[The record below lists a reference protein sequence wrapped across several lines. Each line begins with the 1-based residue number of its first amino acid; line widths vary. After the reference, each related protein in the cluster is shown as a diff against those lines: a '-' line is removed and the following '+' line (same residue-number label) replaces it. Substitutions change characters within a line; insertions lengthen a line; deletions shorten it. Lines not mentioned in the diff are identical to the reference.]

1 VNKENL
7 CTASV
12 KTLKTLRHNG
22 IYIPSYDYKGFTVKI
37 QGHNIKLGQ
46 KSEQMALAWAK
57 KLRSPSPPDKVF
69 YKNFMQDFLNQL
81 KMENPS
87 SEFLARFSTEH
98 LKSIENDGFE
108 PSNGIRMSGSV
119 DFSEIFEYLDKE
131 NQKKLS
137 LTKREKKKLA
147 KQRKAQREALK
158 KKFGYAFVDGKKI
171 EIANWTAEPSCLFS
185 GRGNHPKRGR
195 WKEGPTEEDI
205 ILNLS
210 PDSPKPEG
218 KWKAIVWEPDKMYIA
233 KWQDKLT
240 GKIKYVWFS
249 DSAYLKQKKEKE
261 KYKKAEKLGKV
272 IPKIE
277 AHIMKNLESKNEE
290 RRKIATV
297 CWLIHALN
305 MRVGDEKDPGEA
317 DTVGAITL
325 RPEHIKI
332 EGDTLHFDFLGKDSV
347 RWIKETK
354 APLSV
359 IKNIEH
365 YSKTCREYLF
375 EGIDSRKVSRF
386 LSEKMRG
393 LTAKVFRTWRTT
405 KAVKEYLDNC
415 HIKKE
420 DPEHVKVFHA
430 KIANLKGAEI
440 ANHKRKVPNNFEERL
455 TKKEAKLRELE
466 RELEVKKRQGKKTE
480 PILKR
485 IEKTKLDIE
494 LMKKTEEYNLTTSLK
509 SYIDPRVYA
518 KWAAEVEAPIDKIYS
533 KALRKKF
540 SWALRKL
547 LKLYT

>member
-22 IYIPSYDYKGFTVKI
+22 IYVPSYDYKGFTVKI
-37 QGHNIKLGQ
+37 QGHNIKLGP

-195 WKEGPTEEDI
+195 WKEGPREEDI

-261 KYKKAEKLGKV
+261 KYKKAEKLGRV

-277 AHIMKNLESKNEE
+277 AHIMKNLDSKNEE

-332 EGDTLHFDFLGKDSV
+332 EGDTLHFDFLGKDCV
-347 RWIKETK
+347 RWIKEAK
-354 APLSV
+354 APPNV
-359 IKNIEH
+359 IKNIEY
-365 YSKTCREYLF
+365 YSKTCKEYLF

-386 LSEKMRG
+386 LSEKMSG

-405 KAVKEYLDNC
+405 KAVKEYLDACNV
-415 HIKKE
+415 KKE

-455 TKKEAKLRELE
+455 AKKEAKLKDLE
-466 RELEVKKRQGKKTE
+466 RDLEEKRKQGKKIDA
-480 PILKR
+480 ILKR

-494 LMKKTEEYNLTTSLK
+494 LMKNTREYNLTTSLK

-540 SWALRKL
+540 SWALKKL
-547 LKLYT
+547 VKLYA

>member
-1 VNKENL
+1 M
-7 CTASV
+7 ASV
-12 KTLKTLRHNG
+12 KTLKTLKHNG
-22 IYIPSYDYKGFTVKI
+22 IYVPSYDYKGFSIKI
-37 QGHNIKLGQ
+37 QGHTIKLGP
-46 KSEQMALAWAK
+46 KSEHMALAWAK
-57 KLRSPSPPDKVF
+57 KLRSLTPPDKVF
-69 YKNFMQDFLNQL
+69 YINFMQDFLNQL
-81 KMENPS
+81 KLENPS
-87 SEFLARFSTEH
+87 ADFLANFSVEH
-98 LKSIENDGFE
+98 LKNIEKDAFE
-108 PSNGIRMSGSV
+108 PSSYMNNEGV
-119 DFSEIFEYLDKE
+119 DFSEIFDYLDKE

-147 KQRKAQREALK
+147 KQRKIQREALK
-158 KKFGYAFVDGKKI
+158 KKFGYAFIDGKKI

-185 GRGNHPKRGR
+185 GRGDHPKRGR
-195 WKEGPTEEDI
+195 WKEGPREEDI

-210 PDSPKPEG
+210 LDSPKPEG

-249 DSAYLKQKKEKE
+249 DSAHIKQKKEKE
-261 KYKKAEKLGKV
+261 KYKKAEKLGKF

-277 AHIMKNLESKNEE
+277 AHIMKNLESKNDE

-325 RPEHIKI
+325 RPEHIRI

-347 RWIKETK
+347 RWVRQAK
-354 APLSV
+354 APPSV
-359 IKNIEH
+359 IKNIEN
-365 YSKTCREYLF
+365 YSKTCKEYLF

-386 LSEKMRG
+386 LSEKMKG

-405 KAVKEYLDNC
+405 KAVKEYLDAC
-415 HIKKE
+415 PIKKE

-455 TKKEAKLRELE
+455 AKKEAKLKDLE
-466 RELEVKKRQGKKTE
+466 RDLEKKRKQGKKIDA
-480 PILKR
+480 ILKR
-485 IEKTKLDIE
+485 IEKIKLDIE
-494 LMKKTEEYNLTTSLK
+494 LMKNTREYNLTTSLK

-518 KWAAEVEAPIDKIYS
+518 KWAAMVEAPIDKIYS

-540 SWALRKL
+540 SWALKKL
-547 LKLYT
+547 VKLYA

>member
-1 VNKENL
+1 M
-7 CTASV
+7 TSV
-12 KTLKTLRHNG
+12 KTLKTLRHKG
-22 IYIPSYDYKGFTVKI
+22 IYVPPYDYKGFTVKI
-37 QGHNIKLGQ
+37 QGHNIKLGP

-57 KLRSPSPPDKVF
+57 KLRSPSPPDKIF

-87 SEFLARFSTEH
+87 SEFLASFSTEH
-98 LKSIENDGFE
+98 LKNIENDGFE
-108 PSNGIRMSGSV
+108 PSNGMHIGGSV
-119 DFSEIFEYLDKE
+119 DFSEIFGHLDKE

-147 KQRKAQREALK
+147 KQRKTQREALK
-158 KKFGYAFVDGKKI
+158 KKFGYAFVDGKKM

-195 WKEGPTEEDI
+195 WKEGPREEDI

-272 IPKIE
+272 IQKIE

-297 CWLIHALN
+297 CWLIQALN

-332 EGDTLHFDFLGKDSV
+332 EGDRLHFDFLGKDSV
-347 RWIKETK
+347 RWVKETK

-359 IKNIEH
+359 IKNIEN

-375 EGIDSRKVSRF
+375 EGIDSRKLSKF
-386 LSEKMRG
+386 LSEKMSG

-430 KIANLKGAEI
+430 KMANLKGAEI
-440 ANHKRKVPNNFEERL
+440 ANHKKKVPDNFEERL
-455 TKKEAKLRELE
+455 AKKEAKLRELE
-466 RELEVKKRQGKKTE
+466 CELEVKRKQGKKTE
-480 PILKR
+480 TILKR

-494 LMKKTEEYNLTTSLK
+494 LMKKTREYNLTTSLK
-509 SYIDPRVYA
+509 SYIDPRIYA

>member
-1 VNKENL
+1 M
-7 CTASV
+7 ASV
-12 KTLKTLRHNG
+12 KTLKSLRHNG
-22 IYIPSYDYKGFTVKI
+22 IYVPPYDYKGFNVKI
-37 QGHNIKLGQ
+37 QGHAIKLGQ

-69 YKNFMQDFLNQL
+69 YKNFMQEFLNQL
-81 KMENPS
+81 KSENPS
-87 SEFLARFSTEH
+87 AEYLVHFSSEYLND
-98 LKSIENDGFE
+98 IEKNTFE
-108 PSNGIRMSGSV
+108 PLNCTKINGSMGI

-131 NQKKLS
+131 NLKKLS

-147 KQRKAQREALK
+147 KQRKTQREALK

-195 WKEGPTEEDI
+195 WKEGPKEEDI

-218 KWKAIVWEPDKMYIA
+218 KWKAIIWEPDKLYIA

-261 KYKKAEKLGKV
+261 KFRKAEKLDGV

-277 AHIMKNLESKNEE
+277 AHIMKNLESKNDE

-332 EGDTLHFDFLGKDSV
+332 EGDTLHFDFLGKDAV

-354 APLSV
+354 APPSV
-359 IKNIEH
+359 IKNIEY
-365 YSKTCREYLF
+365 YSKTCKEYLF
-375 EGIDSRKVSRF
+375 EGINSRKVSKF
-386 LSEKMRG
+386 LSEKMSG

-405 KAVKEYLDNC
+405 KAVKEYLDSCNA
-415 HIKKE
+415 KKE

-430 KIANLKGAEI
+430 KMANLKGAEI

-455 TKKEAKLRELE
+455 AKKEAKLRELE
-466 RELEVKKRQGKKTE
+466 LDLEEKRKQGKKTE
-480 PILKR
+480 ALIKR
-485 IEKTKLDIE
+485 IEKAKLDIE
-494 LMKKTEEYNLTTSLK
+494 LMKNTREYNLTTSLK

-518 KWAAEVEAPIDKIYS
+518 KWAAMVEAPIDKIYS